1 MKQDDRFFRLMH
13 AVDDDLLEEAM
24 QPVRRRR
31 HVWIPLAA
39 AACLCIAAALAA
51 VPLLR
56 APARQDVQPDGTQKQ
71 SGTSATEAAV
81 PSSITT
87 DAKAIMDL
95 GYTLAVPADSQDV
108 VYSLVPTDS
117 DIPMAQVC
125 YVSNGIRYTARSL
138 KTDSA
143 ADLTGSSANWT
154 QELSWSDAGLAM
166 DLRTDGEESWV
177 GWYTGSTG
185 TQWALGA
192 EDSAQSVLH
201 SACGILK
208 TLGYDVAVAPEDAEN
223 VTYSVLEIDGQT
235 VAETAFTLD
244 GIPYRWHVGTG
255 DSEDP
260 ERLVDLSGSERV
272 YPHTVETTIRWC
284 RAELSDD
291 PGNAGCKLIWIDIAP
306 GLAYSLETDG
316 TVPPEA
322 LQELAESLFVPAQ
335 GEEGLGQPRTIASSA
350 FAGYFSPICRFGK
363 FGVHKVRLRFPNLI
377 STKNLS
383 SNALAELCGAPE
395 YRGLAA
401 VFAASPFFIR
411 RSSQARLRTQSR
423 PPARRAPGAPA
434 PRSGR
439 AARALRRGP
448 AEAYHHRRCGRI
460 SRRRDAGADHGH
472 RHRRHPYR
480 CGRDR
485 RAGRPPARPPSYR
498 SRRGRAS

>member
-125 YVSNGIRYTARSL
+125 YVSNGISYTARSL

-223 VTYSVLEIDGQT
+223 VTYSVFRMPQALCS
-235 VAETAFTLD
+235 TL
-244 GIPYRWHVGTG
+244 
-255 DSEDP
+255 
-260 ERLVDLSGSERV
+260 
-272 YPHTVETTIRWC
+272 C
-284 RAELSDD
+284 
-291 PGNAGCKLIWIDIAP
+291 
-306 GLAYSLETDG
+306 
-316 TVPPEA
+316 
-322 LQELAESLFVPAQ
+322 AESSAPSAHCVPV
-335 GEEGLGQPRTIASSA
+335 LPVYQPTQ
-350 FAGYFSPICRFGK
+350 
-363 FGVHKVRLRFPNLI
+363 
-377 STKNLS
+377 LS
-383 SNALAELCGAPE
+383 SPS
-395 YRGLAA
+395 
-401 VFAASPFFIR
+401 VR
-411 RSSQARLRTQSR
+411 RSM
-423 PPARRAPGAPA
+423 
-434 PRSGR
+434 
-439 AARALRRGP
+439 
-448 AEAYHHRRCGRI
+448 
-460 SRRRDAGADHGH
+460 
-472 RHRRHPYR
+472 
-480 CGRDR
+480 
-485 RAGRPPARPPSYR
+485 ARPASLQDSSCVQFADEPVR
-498 SRRGRAS
+498 SAAESVFRERAV

>member
-1 MKQDDRFFRLMH
+1 MKQEDRFFRLMH

-24 QPVRRRR
+24 QPVHRRR

-81 PSSITT
+81 PSSVTT

-143 ADLTGSSANWT
+143 TDLTGSSANWT

-208 TLGYDVAVAPEDAEN
+208 TLGYDVAVAPDDAED
-223 VTYSVLEIDGQT
+223 VTYGVLEIDGQT

-244 GIPYRWHVGTG
+244 GISYRWHMGMS
-255 DSEDP
+255 DSADP

-316 TVPPEA
+316 MVPPEA

-335 GEEGLGQPRTIASSA
+335 GEEG
-350 FAGYFSPICRFGK
+350 
-363 FGVHKVRLRFPNLI
+363 
-377 STKNLS
+377 
-383 SNALAELCGAPE
+383 
-395 YRGLAA
+395 
-401 VFAASPFFIR
+401 
-411 RSSQARLRTQSR
+411 
-423 PPARRAPGAPA
+423 
-434 PRSGR
+434 
-439 AARALRRGP
+439 
-448 AEAYHHRRCGRI
+448 
-460 SRRRDAGADHGH
+460 
-472 RHRRHPYR
+472 
-480 CGRDR
+480 
-485 RAGRPPARPPSYR
+485 
-498 SRRGRAS
+498 

>member
-1 MKQDDRFFRLMH
+1 VGISF
-13 AVDDDLLEEAM
+13 
-24 QPVRRRR
+24 VRNE
-31 HVWIPLAA
+31 PA
-39 AACLCIAAALAA
+39 
-51 VPLLR
+51 PQQLLR

-81 PSSITT
+81 PSSVTT

-125 YVSNGIRYTARSL
+125 YVSSGIRYTARSL

-143 ADLTGSSANWT
+143 ANLTGSSANWT

-177 GWYTGSTG
+177 GWYAGSTG

-208 TLGYDVAVAPEDAEN
+208 TLGYDVAVAPDDAED
-223 VTYSVLEIDGQT
+223 VTYGVLEIDGQT

-244 GIPYRWHVGTG
+244 GISYRWHMGMS
-255 DSEDP
+255 DSADP

-316 TVPPEA
+316 TVPPEG

-335 GEEGLGQPRTIASSA
+335 GEEG
-350 FAGYFSPICRFGK
+350 
-363 FGVHKVRLRFPNLI
+363 
-377 STKNLS
+377 
-383 SNALAELCGAPE
+383 
-395 YRGLAA
+395 
-401 VFAASPFFIR
+401 
-411 RSSQARLRTQSR
+411 
-423 PPARRAPGAPA
+423 
-434 PRSGR
+434 
-439 AARALRRGP
+439 
-448 AEAYHHRRCGRI
+448 
-460 SRRRDAGADHGH
+460 
-472 RHRRHPYR
+472 
-480 CGRDR
+480 
-485 RAGRPPARPPSYR
+485 
-498 SRRGRAS
+498 

>member
-1 MKQDDRFFRLMH
+1 MKQEDRFFRLMH

-177 GWYTGSTG
+177 GWYAGSTG

-208 TLGYDVAVAPEDAEN
+208 TLGYDVAVAPDDAED
-223 VTYSVLEIDGQT
+223 VTYGVLEIDGRS
-235 VAETAFTLD
+235 VRSVVLGD
-244 GIPYRWHVGTG
+244 IDLHKLSDPYVKLRYIF
-255 DSEDP
+255 
-260 ERLVDLSGSERV
+260 ERV
-272 YPHTVETTIRWC
+272 G
-284 RAELSDD
+284 A
-291 PGNAGCKLIWIDIAP
+291 LIDQYAP
-306 GLAYSLETDG
+306 REVALE
-316 TVPPEA
+316 
-322 LQELAESLFVPAQ
+322 
-335 GEEGLGQPRTIASSA
+335 
-350 FAGYFSPICRFGK
+350 
-363 FGVHKVRLRFPNLI
+363 
-377 STKNLS
+377 
-383 SNALAELCGAPE
+383 
-395 YRGLAA
+395 
-401 VFAASPFFIR
+401 SPFFGENV
-411 RSSQARLRTQSR
+411 QSMLKL
-423 PPARRAPGAPA
+423 
-434 PRSGR
+434 GR
-439 AARALRRGP
+439 AQGVAMAAALSRGLP
-448 AEAYHHRRCGRI
+448 VSEYAPMRIKQSITGRGSAAKEQVAAIVCRILSLEQPPKRLDATDGMAVALCHHFTI
-460 SRRRDAGADHGH
+460 SNPLNAAMGNERVKGLGGGKKAVSKGGSQSWEKFLRE
-472 RHRRHPYR
+472 HP
-480 CGRDR
+480 DR
-485 RAGRPPARPPSYR
+485 EIK
-498 SRRGRAS
+498 

>member
-1 MKQDDRFFRLMH
+1 MRSGFARLHPLVNLTFFVLVLAFAMFLSHPAVQLAGLVCAALFALRCTGRGFGRRMAMLLPLM
-13 AVDDDLLEEAM
+13 L
-24 QPVRRRR
+24 
-31 HVWIPLAA
+31 
-39 AACLCIAAALAA
+39 LAA
-51 VPLLR
+51 VVNPLVSHQGVTVLFR
-56 APARQDVQPDGTQKQ
+56 FP
-71 SGTSATEAAV
+71 SGNACKMC
-81 PSSITT
+81 IR
-87 DAKAIMDL
+87 DR
-95 GYTLAVPADSQDV
+95 DV

-125 YVSNGIRYTARSL
+125 YVSSGISYTARSL

-177 GWYTGSTG
+177 GWYAGSTG

-272 YPHTVETTIRWC
+272 YPHTEETTIRWC

-291 PGNAGCKLIWIDIAP
+291 PGNAGCKLIWIC
-306 GLAYSLETDG
+306 LLYT
-316 TVPPEA
+316 
-322 LQELAESLFVPAQ
+322 
-335 GEEGLGQPRTIASSA
+335 
-350 FAGYFSPICRFGK
+350 
-363 FGVHKVRLRFPNLI
+363 
-377 STKNLS
+377 
-383 SNALAELCGAPE
+383 
-395 YRGLAA
+395 
-401 VFAASPFFIR
+401 
-411 RSSQARLRTQSR
+411 SR
-423 PPARRAPGAPA
+423 
-434 PRSGR
+434 
-439 AARALRRGP
+439 
-448 AEAYHHRRCGRI
+448 CV
-460 SRRRDAGADHGH
+460 
-472 RHRRHPYR
+472 
-480 CGRDR
+480 
-485 RAGRPPARPPSYR
+485 
-498 SRRGRAS
+498 

>member
-1 MKQDDRFFRLMH
+1 
-13 AVDDDLLEEAM
+13 
-24 QPVRRRR
+24 
-31 HVWIPLAA
+31 
-39 AACLCIAAALAA
+39 
-51 VPLLR
+51 
-56 APARQDVQPDGTQKQ
+56 
-71 SGTSATEAAV
+71 
-81 PSSITT
+81 
-87 DAKAIMDL
+87 
-95 GYTLAVPADSQDV
+95 
-108 VYSLVPTDS
+108 
-117 DIPMAQVC
+117 MAQVC

-177 GWYTGSTG
+177 GWYAGSTG

-208 TLGYDVAVAPEDAEN
+208 TLGYDVAVAPEDAED
-223 VTYSVLEIDGQT
+223 VTYGVLEIDGQT

-260 ERLVDLSGSERV
+260 ELLVDLSGSERV
-272 YPHTVETTIRWC
+272 YPHTEETTIRWC

-335 GEEGLGQPRTIASSA
+335 GE
-350 FAGYFSPICRFGK
+350 
-363 FGVHKVRLRFPNLI
+363 
-377 STKNLS
+377 
-383 SNALAELCGAPE
+383 
-395 YRGLAA
+395 
-401 VFAASPFFIR
+401 
-411 RSSQARLRTQSR
+411 
-423 PPARRAPGAPA
+423 
-434 PRSGR
+434 
-439 AARALRRGP
+439 
-448 AEAYHHRRCGRI
+448 
-460 SRRRDAGADHGH
+460 
-472 RHRRHPYR
+472 
-480 CGRDR
+480 
-485 RAGRPPARPPSYR
+485 
-498 SRRGRAS
+498 

>member
-71 SGTSATEAAV
+71 SGTSETEAAV
-81 PSSITT
+81 PSSVTT

-125 YVSNGIRYTARSL
+125 YVSSGIRYTARSL

-177 GWYTGSTG
+177 GWYAGSTG

-192 EDSAQSVLH
+192 EDSAQ
-201 SACGILK
+201 
-208 TLGYDVAVAPEDAEN
+208 N

-272 YPHTVETTIRWC
+272 YPHTEETTIRWC

-335 GEEGLGQPRTIASSA
+335 GE
-350 FAGYFSPICRFGK
+350 
-363 FGVHKVRLRFPNLI
+363 
-377 STKNLS
+377 
-383 SNALAELCGAPE
+383 
-395 YRGLAA
+395 
-401 VFAASPFFIR
+401 
-411 RSSQARLRTQSR
+411 
-423 PPARRAPGAPA
+423 
-434 PRSGR
+434 
-439 AARALRRGP
+439 
-448 AEAYHHRRCGRI
+448 
-460 SRRRDAGADHGH
+460 
-472 RHRRHPYR
+472 
-480 CGRDR
+480 
-485 RAGRPPARPPSYR
+485 
-498 SRRGRAS
+498 

>member
-81 PSSITT
+81 PSSVTT

-177 GWYTGSTG
+177 GWYAGSTG

-208 TLGYDVAVAPEDAEN
+208 TLGYDVAVAPEDA
-223 VTYSVLEIDGQT
+223 
-235 VAETAFTLD
+235 
-244 GIPYRWHVGTG
+244 
-255 DSEDP
+255 
-260 ERLVDLSGSERV
+260 
-272 YPHTVETTIRWC
+272 
-284 RAELSDD
+284 
-291 PGNAGCKLIWIDIAP
+291 
-306 GLAYSLETDG
+306 
-316 TVPPEA
+316 
-322 LQELAESLFVPAQ
+322 
-335 GEEGLGQPRTIASSA
+335 
-350 FAGYFSPICRFGK
+350 
-363 FGVHKVRLRFPNLI
+363 
-377 STKNLS
+377 
-383 SNALAELCGAPE
+383 
-395 YRGLAA
+395 
-401 VFAASPFFIR
+401 
-411 RSSQARLRTQSR
+411 
-423 PPARRAPGAPA
+423 
-434 PRSGR
+434 
-439 AARALRRGP
+439 
-448 AEAYHHRRCGRI
+448 
-460 SRRRDAGADHGH
+460 
-472 RHRRHPYR
+472 
-480 CGRDR
+480 
-485 RAGRPPARPPSYR
+485 
-498 SRRGRAS
+498 

>member
-1 MKQDDRFFRLMH
+1 MKQEDRFFRLMH

-166 DLRTDGEESWV
+166 DLRTDGEWV
-177 GWYTGSTG
+177 
-185 TQWALGA
+185 WADQTSLGG

-272 YPHTVETTIRWC
+272 YPHTEETTIRWC

-335 GEEGLGQPRTIASSA
+335 GEEG
-350 FAGYFSPICRFGK
+350 
-363 FGVHKVRLRFPNLI
+363 
-377 STKNLS
+377 
-383 SNALAELCGAPE
+383 
-395 YRGLAA
+395 
-401 VFAASPFFIR
+401 
-411 RSSQARLRTQSR
+411 
-423 PPARRAPGAPA
+423 
-434 PRSGR
+434 
-439 AARALRRGP
+439 
-448 AEAYHHRRCGRI
+448 
-460 SRRRDAGADHGH
+460 
-472 RHRRHPYR
+472 
-480 CGRDR
+480 
-485 RAGRPPARPPSYR
+485 
-498 SRRGRAS
+498 

>member
-1 MKQDDRFFRLMH
+1 MIGIVSSASAFAR
-13 AVDDDLLEEAM
+13 
-24 QPVRRRR
+24 
-31 HVWIPLAA
+31 
-39 AACLCIAAALAA
+39 

-81 PSSITT
+81 PSSVTT

-125 YVSNGIRYTARSL
+125 YVSSGIRYTARSL

-177 GWYTGSTG
+177 GWYAGSTG

-208 TLGYDVAVAPEDAEN
+208 TLGYDVAVAPDDAED
-223 VTYSVLEIDGQT
+223 VTYGVLEIDGQT
-235 VAETAFTLD
+235 VAETTFTLD
-244 GIPYRWHVGTG
+244 GISYRWHVGTG

-272 YPHTVETTIRWC
+272 YPHTEETTIRWC

-316 TVPPEA
+316 TVPPEG

-335 GEEGLGQPRTIASSA
+335 GEEG
-350 FAGYFSPICRFGK
+350 
-363 FGVHKVRLRFPNLI
+363 
-377 STKNLS
+377 
-383 SNALAELCGAPE
+383 
-395 YRGLAA
+395 
-401 VFAASPFFIR
+401 
-411 RSSQARLRTQSR
+411 
-423 PPARRAPGAPA
+423 
-434 PRSGR
+434 
-439 AARALRRGP
+439 
-448 AEAYHHRRCGRI
+448 
-460 SRRRDAGADHGH
+460 
-472 RHRRHPYR
+472 
-480 CGRDR
+480 
-485 RAGRPPARPPSYR
+485 
-498 SRRGRAS
+498 

>member
-177 GWYTGSTG
+177 GWYARSTG

-208 TLGYDVAVAPEDAEN
+208 TLGYDVAVAPEDAED

-335 GEEGLGQPRTIASSA
+335 GEEG
-350 FAGYFSPICRFGK
+350 
-363 FGVHKVRLRFPNLI
+363 
-377 STKNLS
+377 
-383 SNALAELCGAPE
+383 
-395 YRGLAA
+395 
-401 VFAASPFFIR
+401 
-411 RSSQARLRTQSR
+411 
-423 PPARRAPGAPA
+423 
-434 PRSGR
+434 
-439 AARALRRGP
+439 
-448 AEAYHHRRCGRI
+448 
-460 SRRRDAGADHGH
+460 
-472 RHRRHPYR
+472 
-480 CGRDR
+480 
-485 RAGRPPARPPSYR
+485 
-498 SRRGRAS
+498 

>member
-1 MKQDDRFFRLMH
+1 MKQEDRFSRLMH

-51 VPLLR
+51 VPLLH

-71 SGTSATEAAV
+71 SGTSATEAGAPSSGTSATEAGV
-81 PSSITT
+81 PSSVTT
-87 DAKAIMDL
+87 DARTIMDL
-95 GYTLAVPADSQDV
+95 GYTLAVPENSLDV

-125 YVSNGIRYTARSL
+125 YVSNGISYTARSL

-143 ADLTGSSANWT
+143 ADLTGSSGGWS

-166 DLRTDGEESWV
+166 DLRTDGKESWV
-177 GWYTGSTG
+177 GWYARSTG

-208 TLGYDVAVAPEDAEN
+208 TLGYDVAVAPEDAED

-244 GIPYRWHVGTG
+244 GSPYRWHVGTG
-255 DSEDP
+255 DAEDP
-260 ERLVDLSGSERV
+260 ERLADLSGSERV
-272 YPHTVETTIRWC
+272 YPHTVETTVRWC

-316 TVPPEA
+316 MVSPEA

-335 GEEGLGQPRTIASSA
+335 GEEG
-350 FAGYFSPICRFGK
+350 
-363 FGVHKVRLRFPNLI
+363 
-377 STKNLS
+377 
-383 SNALAELCGAPE
+383 
-395 YRGLAA
+395 
-401 VFAASPFFIR
+401 
-411 RSSQARLRTQSR
+411 
-423 PPARRAPGAPA
+423 
-434 PRSGR
+434 
-439 AARALRRGP
+439 
-448 AEAYHHRRCGRI
+448 
-460 SRRRDAGADHGH
+460 
-472 RHRRHPYR
+472 
-480 CGRDR
+480 
-485 RAGRPPARPPSYR
+485 
-498 SRRGRAS
+498 

>member
-1 MKQDDRFFRLMH
+1 MKQEDRFFRLMH

-81 PSSITT
+81 PSSVTT

-143 ADLTGSSANWT
+143 TDLTGSSANWT

-185 TQWALGA
+185 PQWALGA

-244 GIPYRWHVGTG
+244 GISYRWHVGTG

-272 YPHTVETTIRWC
+272 YPHTEETTIRWC

-335 GEEGLGQPRTIASSA
+335 GEEG
-350 FAGYFSPICRFGK
+350 
-363 FGVHKVRLRFPNLI
+363 
-377 STKNLS
+377 
-383 SNALAELCGAPE
+383 
-395 YRGLAA
+395 
-401 VFAASPFFIR
+401 
-411 RSSQARLRTQSR
+411 
-423 PPARRAPGAPA
+423 
-434 PRSGR
+434 
-439 AARALRRGP
+439 
-448 AEAYHHRRCGRI
+448 
-460 SRRRDAGADHGH
+460 
-472 RHRRHPYR
+472 
-480 CGRDR
+480 
-485 RAGRPPARPPSYR
+485 
-498 SRRGRAS
+498 

>member
-1 MKQDDRFFRLMH
+1 MKQEDRFSRLMH

-51 VPLLR
+51 VPLLH

-71 SGTSATEAAV
+71 SGTSATEAGA
-81 PSSITT
+81 PSSVTT
-87 DAKAIMDL
+87 DAKTIMDL
-95 GYTLAVPADSQDV
+95 GYTLAVPADSLDV

-125 YVSNGIRYTARSL
+125 YVINGISYTARSL

-143 ADLTGSSANWT
+143 ADLTGSSGGWT

-177 GWYTGSTG
+177 GWYAGSTG

-192 EDSAQSVLH
+192 EDSAQSVLQ

-208 TLGYDVAVAPEDAEN
+208 TLGYDVAVAPDDAED
-223 VTYSVLEIDGQT
+223 VTYSVLELDGQIT
-235 VAETAFTLD
+235 IAETTFTLD
-244 GIPYRWHVGTG
+244 GISYRWHVGRG
-255 DSEDP
+255 DAEDP
-260 ERLVDLSGSERV
+260 ERLVDLSASGRV

-316 TVPPEA
+316 AVSPEA

-335 GEEGLGQPRTIASSA
+335 SETG
-350 FAGYFSPICRFGK
+350 
-363 FGVHKVRLRFPNLI
+363 
-377 STKNLS
+377 
-383 SNALAELCGAPE
+383 
-395 YRGLAA
+395 
-401 VFAASPFFIR
+401 
-411 RSSQARLRTQSR
+411 
-423 PPARRAPGAPA
+423 
-434 PRSGR
+434 
-439 AARALRRGP
+439 
-448 AEAYHHRRCGRI
+448 
-460 SRRRDAGADHGH
+460 
-472 RHRRHPYR
+472 
-480 CGRDR
+480 
-485 RAGRPPARPPSYR
+485 
-498 SRRGRAS
+498 